1 MGTVRVNFSACCEI
15 GVTIKTANQLKPSE
29 ITLSQ

>member
-1 MGTVRVNFSACCEI
+1 MGTASVNFSACCEI